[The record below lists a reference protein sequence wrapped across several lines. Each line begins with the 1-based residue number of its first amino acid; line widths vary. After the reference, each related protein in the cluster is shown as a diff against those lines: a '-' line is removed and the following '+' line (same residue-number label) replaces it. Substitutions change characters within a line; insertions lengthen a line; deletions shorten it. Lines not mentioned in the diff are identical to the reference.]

1 MKRWRRERE
10 RVKERRRVRG
20 TCWQWWFGGCPRP
33 RDRSVFKEEA
43 EVAAGS
49 PSRLLSVVR
58 LLSRQ
63 QPLTSME
70 PADSPASSARSRKT
84 AEPVASPQTAAS
96 VNTSKPTSTIV
107 VPTLPA
113 ESKSLVPTGVLV
125 RGLLSFD

>member
-1 MKRWRRERE
+1 M
-10 RVKERRRVRG
+10 
-20 TCWQWWFGGCPRP
+20 
-33 RDRSVFKEEA
+33 FKEEA

-113 ESKSLVPTGVLV
+113 ESKPLVPTGVLV
-125 RGLLSFD
+125 RALLSFD